1 MMAISTLISTFAGI
15 AIIRLHQVAVG
26 YLFAHIEYENLKNSA
41 YRIQAISE
49 SIRAQGY
56 AIGANYDHIKNARRD
71 AYSAID
77 TLREH
82 NFSGNNT
89 ARLGALFST
98 YDSAVE
104 KEFDFASKRYLDTN
118 NPIYKN
124 EITPAFLTLDRE
136 IETTEEKQ
144 LRSGG
149 LSEMLAAIWTFLLIF
164 FAFFVMTYIVWRY
177 GEARNENEKL
187 AVERDVS
194 RLIYERFDIMAR
206 YARGIAFILGPQ
218 CDVIYVSA
226 GCEPILM
233 LKQSEIMGRKILNL
247 INEKEL
253 SRFQAAID
261 RAMEKENE
269 SVSVEITLQR
279 LDGDWV
285 STEAVIT
292 NMFADSSIQGLLVTC
307 RDINERKVF
316 ERQLAHQAFHD
327 PLTDLPNRALFME
340 RLQHALSKS
349 KRKCDPVGVLF
360 VDLDNFKLI
369 NDSLGHEAG
378 DEMLID
384 VARRLKECVR
394 DADTVARLAGDE
406 FTILIDDASDGDT
419 ILEIG
424 RRIVEVLQLPANID
438 GREVFTTASVGIA
451 TSSGDYDSPDDL
463 LRDADTA
470 MYQAKSKGKS
480 DVAVFDRSMN
490 KKAIERLELE
500 SDIRKG
506 IRNGEFLVHY
516 QPIFSMKTGEMI
528 ELEALLRWNHPQ
540 KGMILPGVFIPVAEE
555 NGLIIPLGK
564 FVLEQACKDAKAFRE
579 GLSERADLRMSINLS
594 SRQLLQPE
602 LVNLI
607 RHQLEVNQIPPDCLK
622 IEITESVM
630 MSDTEITI
638 PRLQLLKNLGVHLA
652 IDDFGTGYSSMAY
665 IRTLPID
672 SLKIDRS
679 FVQHI
684 SENEDDRAIVNAIV
698 SLGKTLDLHITSEGI
713 ETEEQL
719 KVLTEMG
726 CDDGQGFHLA
736 RPASIVDIGKLSGR
750 ILVGGSDKLQ
760 KMPRMKQAKEAA

>member
-1 MMAISTLISTFAGI
+1 
-15 AIIRLHQVAVG
+15 
-26 YLFAHIEYENLKNSA
+26 
-41 YRIQAISE
+41 
-49 SIRAQGY
+49 
-56 AIGANYDHIKNARRD
+56 
-71 AYSAID
+71 
-77 TLREH
+77 
-82 NFSGNNT
+82 
-89 ARLGALFST
+89 
-98 YDSAVE
+98 
-104 KEFDFASKRYLDTN
+104 
-118 NPIYKN
+118 
-124 EITPAFLTLDRE
+124 
-136 IETTEEKQ
+136 
-144 LRSGG
+144 
-149 LSEMLAAIWTFLLIF
+149 
-164 FAFFVMTYIVWRY
+164 
-177 GEARNENEKL
+177 
-187 AVERDVS
+187 
-194 RLIYERFDIMAR
+194 
-206 YARGIAFILGPQ
+206 
-218 CDVIYVSA
+218 
-226 GCEPILM
+226 
-233 LKQSEIMGRKILNL
+233 
-247 INEKEL
+247 
-253 SRFQAAID
+253 
-261 RAMEKENE
+261 
-269 SVSVEITLQR
+269 
-279 LDGDWV
+279 
-285 STEAVIT
+285 
-292 NMFADSSIQGLLVTC
+292 VTC